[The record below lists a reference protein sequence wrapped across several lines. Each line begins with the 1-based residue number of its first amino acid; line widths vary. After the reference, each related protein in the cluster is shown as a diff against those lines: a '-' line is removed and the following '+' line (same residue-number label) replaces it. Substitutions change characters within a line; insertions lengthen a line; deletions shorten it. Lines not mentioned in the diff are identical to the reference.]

1 MTITTAS
8 GAGPTGSASAITRS
22 PWLRRFVVLSAV
34 AIAATAAGLVPLSP
48 ANARADSAPA
58 DGLICTTG
66 GSTPGQASFVLTA
79 KDGNVLTPD
88 GNSIYMWSYANG
100 TGAFQYPGPN
110 LCVNEGD
117 NVTVTLKNTL
127 PQATSIVFPGITNV
141 LADGKASQPDLAAN
155 TLTKAAAAP
164 ATPGTLGGSVTY
176 TFTAAHPGTY
186 LYESG
191 TNPQIQVQMGLVGA
205 LVVRP
210 TAGANHIYDEETTP
224 AGGTPIDTTVFK
236 GEFIHLLS
244 EIDPDLHLAIEQGAS
259 SFDMTKYKARYWMIN
274 GRSFPDTIAP
284 NFAQHLP
291 NQPYGALV
299 HVVPRDAA
307 NPDPA
312 VIRYLNAGPVSYPF
326 HPHSNNERVVG
337 IDARRQLDPTA
348 GAGGTPADT
357 SIDRFS
363 VVVPPGATIEAEFSW
378 SADPT
383 TTQAWDPTT
392 RPIDVPVP
400 QDQSRTDGA
409 YWNGTPYLGSSGPL
423 INGLTQYN
431 ECGEFY
437 HVAHSHALFQ
447 ATNYGASMGGM
458 LTMVRIDPPNSAAS
472 CTKAGN

>member
-1 MTITTAS
+1 MKLTTAS
-8 GAGPTGSASAITRS
+8 GVGIAGSDGANTAR
-22 PWLRRFVVLSAV
+22 PWVRRALVLIAV
-34 AIAATAAGLVPLSP
+34 AVAAAAAGLVPLSP
-48 ANARADSAPA
+48 PSARADTAPA
-58 DGLICTTG
+58 DGLVCTTG
-66 GSTPGQASFVLTA
+66 GTTPGQASFLLTA

-88 GNSIYMWSYANG
+88 GNSIYMWSYADG

-117 NVTVTLKNTL
+117 AVTVTLKNTL
-127 PQATSIVFPGITNV
+127 PQPTSIVFPGMTGV
-141 LADGKASQPDLAAN
+141 LADGKPSQPDLAAN
-155 TLTKAAAAP
+155 TLTQPAA
-164 ATPGTLGGSVTY
+164 TGGSMTY

-210 TAGANHIYDEETTP
+210 TAGANHIYDEEAAP
-224 AGGTPIDTTVFK
+224 ATGSPIDSTIFK
-236 GEFIHLLS
+236 GEYIHLLS
-244 EIDPDLHLAIEQGAS
+244 EIDPDLHLAIEQGAT

-299 HVVPRDAA
+299 HVVPRDAN

-337 IDARRQLDPTA
+337 IDARRQLDPT
-348 GAGGTPADT
+348 GGPGGTPVDT
-357 SIDRFS
+357 SIDRYAI
-363 VVVPPGATIEAEFSW
+363 VVPPGATMEAEFTW

-383 TTQAWDPTT
+383 TAQGWDPTT

-400 QDQSRTDGA
+400 QDQARTDGA
-409 YWNGTPYLGSSGPL
+409 YWSGTPYLGNTGPL
-423 INGLTQYN
+423 VNGLTQYN

-458 LTMVRIDPPNSAAS
+458 LTMVRIDPPNRAAS